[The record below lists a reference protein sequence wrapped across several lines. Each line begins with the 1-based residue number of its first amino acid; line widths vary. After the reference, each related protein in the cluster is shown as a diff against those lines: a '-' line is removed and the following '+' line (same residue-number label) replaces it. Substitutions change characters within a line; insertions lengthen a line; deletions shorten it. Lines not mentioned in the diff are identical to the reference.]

1 MNENLIFYLNNVLKK
16 LVALASNTLDNYKK
30 LEDLESSNNYSSLT
44 STLKELKQAIE
55 NEDLY
60 YIKLANDKDLILALL
75 KKLEY
80 FNCSS
85 NDFALIQSENNQIY
99 TRISL
104 KLNEIITEILKAKSP
119 QMFNTSSK
127 FEIYSQFHFENL
139 ILTLILFEMFLQKN
153 PSIISKKSFINM
165 KGTFSFMFPYVEHY
179 LLSNDLNIPKEL
191 ISTIDCLK
199 TNIKNAF
206 EISLIA
212 QIKFE
217 QIKSY
222 LEKNKL
228 SLLEILYLIFYMKI
242 LAYYNNSLLDNLN
255 NIIANIDIDNQLKDL
270 IKNFIS
276 DVDISKHVQKLSFSQ

>member
-44 STLKELKQAIE
+44 STLEELKQAIE

-206 EISLIA
+206 KISLIA

-228 SLLEILYLIFYMKI
+228 SLLELLYLIFYMKI
-242 LAYYNNSLLDNLN
+242 LTYYNNSLLDNLN

>member
-44 STLKELKQAIE
+44 STLEELKQAIE

-104 KLNEIITEILKAKSP
+104 KLNEIITEILKTKSP

-228 SLLEILYLIFYMKI
+228 SLLELLYLIFYMKI
-242 LAYYNNSLLDNLN
+242 LTYYNNSLLDNLN

>member
-44 STLKELKQAIE
+44 STLEELKQAIE

-80 FNCSS
+80 FNSSS
-85 NDFALIQSENNQIY
+85 NDFALIQSENNKIY

-104 KLNEIITEILKAKSP
+104 KLNEIVTEILKAKSP

-242 LAYYNNSLLDNLN
+242 LTYYNNSLLDNLN
-255 NIIANIDIDNQLKDL
+255 NIITNIDIDNQLKDL

>member
-44 STLKELKQAIE
+44 STLEELKQAIE

-153 PSIISKKSFINM
+153 PSIISKKSFINT

-228 SLLEILYLIFYMKI
+228 SLLELLYLIFYMKI
-242 LAYYNNSLLDNLN
+242 LTYYNNSLLDNLN

>member
-44 STLKELKQAIE
+44 STLEELKQAIE

-212 QIKFE
+212 QIKFK
-217 QIKSY
+217 QIKS
-222 LEKNKL
+222 
-228 SLLEILYLIFYMKI
+228 
-242 LAYYNNSLLDNLN
+242 
-255 NIIANIDIDNQLKDL
+255 
-270 IKNFIS
+270 
-276 DVDISKHVQKLSFSQ
+276 

>member
-1 MNENLIFYLNNVLKK
+1 MNENLIFHLNNVLKK

-44 STLKELKQAIE
+44 STLEELKQTIE

-242 LAYYNNSLLDNLN
+242 LTYYNNSLLDNLN

>member
-80 FNCSS
+80 FNNSS

-270 IKNFIS
+270 IKDFIS

>member
-44 STLKELKQAIE
+44 STLEELKQAIE
-55 NEDLY
+55 NENLY

-80 FNCSS
+80 FNSS
-85 NDFALIQSENNQIY
+85 NNDFALIQSENNQIY

-242 LAYYNNSLLDNLN
+242 LTYYNNSLLDNLN

>member
-242 LAYYNNSLLDNLN
+242 LTYYNNSLLDNLN

>member
-1 MNENLIFYLNNVLKK
+1 MNENLIFHLNNVLKK

-44 STLKELKQAIE
+44 STLEELKQAIE

-80 FNCSS
+80 FNSSS

-228 SLLEILYLIFYMKI
+228 SLLELLYLIFYMKI
-242 LAYYNNSLLDNLN
+242 LTYYNNSLLDNLN

>member
-44 STLKELKQAIE
+44 STLEELKQAIE

-80 FNCSS
+80 FNNSS

-270 IKNFIS
+270 IKDFIS

>member
-44 STLKELKQAIE
+44 STLEELKQAIE

>member
-1 MNENLIFYLNNVLKK
+1 MNENLIFYLNSVLKK

-44 STLKELKQAIE
+44 STLEELKQAIE

-80 FNCSS
+80 FNSSS
-85 NDFALIQSENNQIY
+85 NDFTLIQSENNQIY

-228 SLLEILYLIFYMKI
+228 SLLELLYLIFYMKI
-242 LAYYNNSLLDNLN
+242 LTYYNNSLLDNLN

>member
-44 STLKELKQAIE
+44 STLEELKQAIE

-80 FNCSS
+80 FNSSS
-85 NDFALIQSENNQIY
+85 NDFALIQSENNKIY

>member
-44 STLKELKQAIE
+44 STLEELKQAIE
-55 NEDLY
+55 NENLY

-80 FNCSS
+80 FNNSN
-85 NDFALIQSENNQIY
+85 NDFALIQSENNLIY

-228 SLLEILYLIFYMKI
+228 SLLELLYLIFYMKI
-242 LAYYNNSLLDNLN
+242 LTYYNNSLLDNLN

>member
-44 STLKELKQAIE
+44 STLEELKQAIE

-228 SLLEILYLIFYMKI
+228 SLLELLYLIFYMKI
-242 LAYYNNSLLDNLN
+242 LPYYNNSLLDNLN

>member
-16 LVALASNTLDNYKK
+16 LIALASNTLDNYKK

-44 STLKELKQAIE
+44 STLEELKQTIE

-228 SLLEILYLIFYMKI
+228 SLLELLYLIFYMKI
-242 LAYYNNSLLDNLN
+242 LTYYNNSLLDNLN

>member
-44 STLKELKQAIE
+44 STLEELKQAIE

-80 FNCSS
+80 FNSSS

-191 ISTIDCLK
+191 ISTIACLK

-242 LAYYNNSLLDNLN
+242 LTYYNNSLLDNLN

>member
-44 STLKELKQAIE
+44 STLEELKQAIE

-80 FNCSS
+80 FNNSS

-228 SLLEILYLIFYMKI
+228 SLLELLYLIFYMKI
-242 LAYYNNSLLDNLN
+242 LTYYNNSLLDNLN

-270 IKNFIS
+270 IKDFIS

>member
-44 STLKELKQAIE
+44 STLEELKQAIE

-228 SLLEILYLIFYMKI
+228 SLLELLYLIFYMKI
-242 LAYYNNSLLDNLN
+242 LTYYNNSLLDNLN

>member
-16 LVALASNTLDNYKK
+16 LIALASNTLDNYKK

-44 STLKELKQAIE
+44 STLEELKQTIE

-80 FNCSS
+80 FNSSS

-228 SLLEILYLIFYMKI
+228 SLLELLYLIFYMKI
-242 LAYYNNSLLDNLN
+242 LTYYNNSLLDNLN

>member
-44 STLKELKQAIE
+44 STLEELKQAIE

-242 LAYYNNSLLDNLN
+242 LTYYNNSLLDNLN

>member
-44 STLKELKQAIE
+44 STLEELKQAIE

-119 QMFNTSSK
+119 QMFNTSRK

-228 SLLEILYLIFYMKI
+228 SLLELLYLIFYMKI
-242 LAYYNNSLLDNLN
+242 LTYYNNSLLDNLN

>member
-44 STLKELKQAIE
+44 STLEELKQAIE

-80 FNCSS
+80 FNSSS

-228 SLLEILYLIFYMKI
+228 SLLELLYLIFYMKI
-242 LAYYNNSLLDNLN
+242 LTYYNNSLLDNLN

-270 IKNFIS
+270 IKDFIS

>member
-44 STLKELKQAIE
+44 STLEELKQAIE

-80 FNCSS
+80 FNNSS

>member
-80 FNCSS
+80 FNNSS

>member
-228 SLLEILYLIFYMKI
+228 SLLELLYLIFYMKI
-242 LAYYNNSLLDNLN
+242 LTYYNNSLLDNLN
-255 NIIANIDIDNQLKDL
+255 NIITNIDIDNQLKDL

>member
-44 STLKELKQAIE
+44 STLEELKQAIE

-270 IKNFIS
+270 IKDFIS

>member
-1 MNENLIFYLNNVLKK
+1 MNENLIFHLNNVLKK

-44 STLKELKQAIE
+44 STLEELKQAIE

-242 LAYYNNSLLDNLN
+242 LTYYNNSLLDNLN

>member
-44 STLKELKQAIE
+44 STLEELKQAIE
-55 NEDLY
+55 NENLY

-80 FNCSS
+80 FNNSN
-85 NDFALIQSENNQIY
+85 NDFALIQSENNLIY

-228 SLLEILYLIFYMKI
+228 SLLELLYLIFYMKI
-242 LAYYNNSLLDNLN
+242 LTYYNNSLLDNLN

-270 IKNFIS
+270 IKDFIS

>member
-44 STLKELKQAIE
+44 STLEELKQAIE

-80 FNCSS
+80 FNNSS
-85 NDFALIQSENNQIY
+85 NDFALIQSENNLIY

-206 EISLIA
+206 KISLIA

>member
-44 STLKELKQAIE
+44 STLEELKQAIE

-80 FNCSS
+80 FNSSS
-85 NDFALIQSENNQIY
+85 NDFALIQSENNKIY

-104 KLNEIITEILKAKSP
+104 KLNEIVTEILKAKSP

-228 SLLEILYLIFYMKI
+228 SLLELLYLIFYMKI
-242 LAYYNNSLLDNLN
+242 LTYYNNSLLDNLN

>member
-44 STLKELKQAIE
+44 STLEELKQTIE

-80 FNCSS
+80 FNSSS
-85 NDFALIQSENNQIY
+85 NDFTLIQSENNQIY

-228 SLLEILYLIFYMKI
+228 SLLELLYLIFYMKI
-242 LAYYNNSLLDNLN
+242 LTYYNNSLLDNLN

>member
-30 LEDLESSNNYSSLT
+30 LKDLESSNNYSSLT

-242 LAYYNNSLLDNLN
+242 LTYYNNSLLDNLN

>member
-242 LAYYNNSLLDNLN
+242 LTYYNNSLLDNLN
-255 NIIANIDIDNQLKDL
+255 NIIANINIDNQLKDL
-270 IKNFIS
+270 IKDFIS

>member
-228 SLLEILYLIFYMKI
+228 SLLELLYLIFYMKI
-242 LAYYNNSLLDNLN
+242 LTYYNNSLLDNLN

-270 IKNFIS
+270 INNFIS

>member
-1 MNENLIFYLNNVLKK
+1 MNENLIFYSNNVLKK
-16 LVALASNTLDNYKK
+16 LIALASNTLDNYKK

-44 STLKELKQAIE
+44 STLEELKQTIE

-80 FNCSS
+80 FNSSS

-104 KLNEIITEILKAKSP
+104 KLNEIVTEILKAKSP

-242 LAYYNNSLLDNLN
+242 LTYYNNSLLDNLN

>member
-1 MNENLIFYLNNVLKK
+1 MNENLIFQLNNVLKK

-44 STLKELKQAIE
+44 STLEELKQTIE

-228 SLLEILYLIFYMKI
+228 SLLELLYLIFYMKI
-242 LAYYNNSLLDNLN
+242 LTYYNNSLLDNLN